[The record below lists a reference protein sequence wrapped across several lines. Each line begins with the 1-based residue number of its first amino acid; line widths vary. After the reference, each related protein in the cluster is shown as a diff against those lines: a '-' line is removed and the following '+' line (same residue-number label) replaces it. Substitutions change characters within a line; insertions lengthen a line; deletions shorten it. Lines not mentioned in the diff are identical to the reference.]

1 MLVSLSLTKE
11 LLSCGGG
18 GGGKGGRYII
28 EDFIHKGSLCMEA
41 AGFKGFPFQV
51 IQHICRPNII

>member
-11 LLSCGGG
+11 LLSWGTDTE
-18 GGGKGGRYII
+18 II

-41 AGFKGFPFQV
+41 PGFKGFPFNNNSLKS
-51 IQHICRPNII
+51 R